1 MGENP
6 VNVIPEF
13 ESLNMNT
20 IRCRLK
26 DLSTSVDDILSS
38 SEDSISQLQMLLDN
52 FNHNL
57 LVLNEDPDV
66 DALSQDA
73 LESYIEQVNKELHS
87 TEEENV
93 KISRE
98 IDTLKTRVS
107 TDSDKLDGD
116 LEALS
121 TLLSLIDS
129 KGMFSN
135 QNSIHAERSFSGGV
149 LGSQM
154 QDSEEYKFKVL
165 ELSQEIE
172 RNRSKLTTLEDLN
185 HSLKRLDTSCSFG
198 DLFCGVKCI
207 QYEDNCIKL
216 SLRTPISSMDFS
228 SIMSKLDCS
237 MELTHLDHELFIEIT
252 EKMELKNV
260 EIFPADVHLDGIINT
275 LNSSRFWP
283 ITALEDNLGWLL
295 RQIQQHII
303 LCTLRR
309 LLAKDA
315 SNSRCSV
322 TYSDP
327 EGMITAH
334 LGCGLVASLKVSHG
348 WPLSNCPL
356 MLRSLKHSD
365 KNSKS
370 ISSSLL
376 YEIQEQAN
384 SLDIQTRRELKHFIE
399 SIEQLVMK
407 I

>member
-1 MGENP
+1 MVENL
-6 VNVIPEF
+6 VNVVPDF
-13 ESLNMNT
+13 GSLNMDT
-20 IRCRLK
+20 IRSQLK
-26 DLSTSVDDILSS
+26 DLSTSVDDNLSS
-38 SEDSISQLQMLLDN
+38 SEDSILQLQMLLDN
-52 FNHNL
+52 FNHSV
-57 LVLNEDPDV
+57 LVLNEDSDV
-66 DALSQDA
+66 DALSHDA
-73 LESYIEQVNKELHS
+73 LESFIEEVNKELHS

-93 KISRE
+93 KLSRE
-98 IDTLKTRVS
+98 IDTLKTKVS
-107 TDSDKLDGD
+107 TDSTKLDGD

-121 TLLSLIDS
+121 TLLNLTDS

-135 QNSIHAERSFSGGV
+135 QRSIRPERLFSVGV
-149 LGSQM
+149 FGRQM
-154 QDSEEYKFKVL
+154 QDSQEYKFKVL

-172 RNRSKLTTLEDLN
+172 RNRSKLTALEDLN
-185 HSLKRLDTSCSFG
+185 HSLKRLDTICSFG

-216 SLRTPISSMDFS
+216 SLRTPISSMDFL
-228 SIMSKLDCS
+228 SIKLDCS
-237 MELTHLDHELFIEIT
+237 MEFTDLDHELFIELT

-260 EIFPADVHLDGIINT
+260 EISPADVHLDGIINT
-275 LNSSRFWP
+275 LNSTRFWP

-327 EGMITAH
+327 DGMITAH
-334 LGCGLVASLKVSHG
+334 LGCSLIASVKVSHG
-348 WPLSNCPL
+348 WPLSNYPL
-356 MLRSLKHSD
+356 MLWSLKHSD

-376 YEIQEQAN
+376 CEIQEQAN
-384 SLDIQTRRELKHFIE
+384 SLDIETRRNLKPFIK

-407 I
+407 M